1 MDNPAAWHPDPA
13 GKHDH
18 RWWDGQRWTEHVAD
32 AGVASVDPLPDAPE
46 AATPPDSAPSD
57 ASPTDAGPTDAGPT
71 DAGPTD
77 AGPSE
82 PAAPDAGTSATPS
95 SDAGATGAGD
105 AGWSTG
111 STAGPGT
118 AGSTPRSDEP
128 VWGQRSE
135 QPPHQQPWGAAPG
148 AAPTWSQQQQ
158 PSWGAAG
165 GGQST
170 SNGMAVGALITG
182 ILSLPLLFLF
192 GFGVLLGI
200 VAVILG
206 IIAVR
211 RANRGE
217 ASGRGMAIGGI
228 VTGAISIVLG
238 ILFLIL
244 ALVFGMGMFSEME
257 ACLEE
262 TGGDQ
267 AECERRLEEDLMER
281 FRRG

>member
-32 AGVASVDPLPDAPE
+32 AGVASVDPLPGAPE
-46 AATPPDSAPSD
+46 AATPPDEAETPR
-57 ASPTDAGPTDAGPT
+57 DAGPSDTGPTEAGPAEAGPT
-71 DAGPTD
+71 QTGPTEPGPTD
-77 AGPSE
+77 PGPSE
-82 PAAPDAGTSATPS
+82 PAASGAGTSDGS
-95 SDAGATGAGD
+95 
-105 AGWSTG
+105 GWS
-111 STAGPGT
+111 
-118 AGSTPRSDEP
+118 AGSTPRSDDP
-128 VWGQRSE
+128 VMGQHSD
-135 QPPHQQPWGAAPG
+135 QPSPQQPWGGAPG

-158 PSWGAAG
+158 PSWGATG

-182 ILSLPLLFLF
+182 ILSIPLLFLF

-217 ASGRGMAIGGI
+217 GSGRGMAIGGI
-228 VTGAISIVLG
+228 VTGAVSIVLG
-238 ILFLIL
+238 ILFLIF
-244 ALVFGMGMFSEME
+244 ALVFGMGMFGEME

-262 TGGDQ
+262 TGGDT
-267 AECERRLEEDLMER
+267 AECERRLEEDLMDR
-281 FRRG
+281 FGQG